1 MIDAVLGT
9 CGLCTLAS
17 NHLYIQ
23 KNPRTIH
30 NGFQIIYVQLNPWTM
45 HTGLQIIYVQLNSES
60 AREQRIVLYKSDQQQ
75 QPMELLY

>member
-1 MIDAVLGT
+1 MDYAHWLRIIYV
-9 CGLCTLAS
+9 
-17 NHLYIQ
+17 Q

-45 HTGLQIIYVQLNSES
+45 HTELQIIYVQLNSES
-60 AREQRIVLYKSDQQQ
+60 AREQRIALYKSDQQQ